1 MTLEK
6 ASRLNC
12 EYVICPSVALSEMAD
27 TVTSNL
33 QTLRENLR
41 SLDETKIISEVEKMN
56 EVTKM
61 FNTHSKEPVTPS
73 DVHNLLRYCI
83 DDETDGE
90 RRHI

>member
-1 MTLEK
+1 MVEK

-12 EYVICPSVALSEMAD
+12 EYVICPSVRLSEMAD

-41 SLDETKIISEVEKMN
+41 SLDETKILTEVEKMN

-61 FNTHSKEPVTPS
+61 FNTHSK
-73 DVHNLLRYCI
+73 
-83 DDETDGE
+83 
-90 RRHI
+90 